1 MSSLQFGGPDMSGFK
16 ICHMSED
23 KLQTLRADKNLVK
36 IDNNSLTIHSLLDFS
51 CKIPCT
57 ALTIN

>member
-1 MSSLQFGGPDMSGFK
+1 MSGFK